1 MKIKSSFGFG
11 FPAPGPGGINRPPA
25 PEPRGDSFSATKNE
39 SGART
44 EAASGSRRDQC
55 EERQRGA
62 EPKPNALQNTKQNAA
77 KKRQSGA
84 SAQPRPLGC
93 ELERLRAE
101 QLRARR
107 RAVDKRVSPLLRFTP
122 PRTPAPSYEFSS
134 LPPAPPHAARSR
146 PRSELKRQTALKP
159 KSDPKPKSK
168 PKRRQGFRPWL
179 GAETYAST
187 NPRKVPWQGSRRRT
201 KG

>member
-1 MKIKSSFGFG
+1 MNQAHVRKRPVGH
-11 FPAPGPGGINRPPA
+11 AAINA
-25 PEPRGDSFSATKNE
+25 KNGSAE
-39 SGART
+39 R
-44 EAASGSRRDQC
+44 SRSQTLR
-55 EERQRGA
+55 
-62 EPKPNALQNTKQNAA
+62 KTQNVA
-77 KKRQSGA
+77 KKRQSDA

-159 KSDPKPKSK
+159 KSEPKPKSK